1 MNFKSILSAT
11 LVIMLAMTAM
21 VALVPA
27 SSSAPIFSAKSN
39 LINDA
44 FNGSVTINAD
54 GSLSIAGAPIIHQ
67 GNYYNLTGNINGTII
82 IKHSGTIFNG
92 NGYTLFNNSNVKPF
106 FMVNISDANSVSV
119 ANLNINS
126 TTALFGFMF
135 YNSSNDFL
143 NKITVIASGIS
154 LYAANYTTDLQVSNS
169 IFNTSGKYAHLGN
182 VLLGLYFS
190 GFSYGLPSSNANNF
204 TLYNDTFISTSTQAD
219 LLIGGANSTVSHS
232 HFTDF
237 NEETSIILGGNNT
250 SIIDNKFNVGEDS
263 AAVIASPAFGGKL
276 ENITIDGNTITAGNI
291 PGNFY
296 GIQSSGAGS
305 ISHNVI
311 NINSSLS
318 TVTGI
323 NAMEQN
329 TTIDGNTVN
338 ITYSEA
344 PPNSSVGILTQ
355 GSNYTISDNIIS
367 ISGGG
372 GTGILNLGNGP
383 MNKFLAVT
391 GNHISEA
398 THFGTGLDFS
408 STVVDNSVIDSNVL
422 NFNGTLGQGILF
434 TGSNDSVSGNQITMN
449 QTDTSFSDLSISIGE
464 SSGTQYSNDTV
475 SFNNLKLSGTTG
487 GLQTKAI
494 NLYGSSSQNVTI
506 NGNTIE
512 IAQIAKNAHA
522 ISIQGISD
530 ALIGYNTI
538 TMGGGYQA
546 IFIGDSTNSVLE
558 WNNLTGGRTPVSTVA
573 AVEVYFSARIQI
585 LNNSFSNFNVTFSTS
600 LVDGLTAEGNFVQN
614 TSQYILSSDA
624 DSDMTFYHNNFQNYT
639 AILQIVSAGP
649 NITFNSSLPLGG
661 NYWDKYTGTDG
672 NADGIGDTPYTLG
685 SGYSDN
691 LPLMKRWAR
700 PEAVFTE
707 SGLYHGTSWSVTF
720 NGITKT
726 SQGTTISFEI
736 LNGTYQGYSY
746 RVSVVSGFK
755 MGTPPAG
762 TDNYDGYNTQTA
774 VQYDP
779 PLTFTLMETGLPSGI
794 SWNIVI
800 NGTSHT
806 ISGDNYTLSGYSGT
820 SFNYSIKNST
830 LYYSSINS
838 GSYILNK
845 ANYTLDIEF
854 THYSYIVGNFP
865 SSGFTLY
872 INGIKENLSS
882 GTFNLTITA
891 GTYDIVAKSPS
902 GSNYDNVSIQPDQTV
917 NITSLFK
924 VHPSGVNNRE
934 IYYAGG
940 AAVVAAAVGS
950 IVYLLRKRTIGK

>member
-1 MNFKSILSAT
+1 MNFKSFLTS
-11 LVIMLAMTAM
+11 LVIMLALAAM
-21 VALVPA
+21 VSLAPA
-27 SSSAPIFSAKSN
+27 SSSAPTFNAKSN
-39 LINDA
+39 PINDV
-44 FNGSVTINAD
+44 FNGTVIINAN
-54 GSLSIAGAPIIHQ
+54 GSLSVAGAPIIQH
-67 GNYYNLTGNINGTII
+67 GNYYNMTGNINGTII
-82 IKHSGTIFNG
+82 INHSGTIFNG
-92 NGYTLFNNSNVKPF
+92 NGHTLFNNSNVKPF

-119 ANLNINS
+119 SNLNINS
-126 TTALFGFMF
+126 TSALFGIMF
-135 YNSSNDFL
+135 YKSSNDSL
-143 NKITVIASGIS
+143 NEITDTADGIS
-154 LYAANYTTDLQVSNS
+154 LFAANYTTDLQVFNS
-169 IFNTSGKYAHLGN
+169 IFLTSGKYTHLGN

-190 GFSYGLPSSNANNF
+190 GPSLGLPSSNANNF

-232 HFTDF
+232 RFTDF

-250 SIIDNKFNVGEDS
+250 SIIDNNFNVGEDA
-263 AAVIASPAFGGKL
+263 AAVIASPAFGGML

-291 PGNFY
+291 LGNFY
-296 GIQSSGAGS
+296 GIQSSGTGFV
-305 ISHNVI
+305 SHNVI
-311 NINSSLS
+311 NINASLS

-338 ITYSEA
+338 ITYSES

-383 MNKFLAVT
+383 MNKFLTVT

-422 NFNGTLGQGILF
+422 IFNGTLGQGILF
-434 TGSNDSVSGNQITMN
+434 TGSNDSVSKNQVIMN
-449 QTDTSFSDLSISIGE
+449 QTETSFSDISTGIGE
-464 SSGTQYSNDTV
+464 ISGTQYSNDTI
-475 SFNNLKLSGTTG
+475 SSNLLRLSGTKG
-487 GLQTKAI
+487 GLQVHAI
-494 NLYGSSSQNVTI
+494 FLQGFSGLNDTI
-506 NGNTIE
+506 TENSID
-512 IAQIAKNAHA
+512 IAQIATNTHA
-522 ISIQGISD
+522 ISIQGISNVFISSN
-530 ALIGYNTI
+530 LINLA
-538 TMGGGYQA
+538 GGYQA
-546 IFIGDSTNSVLE
+546 IDIGQSTNAVFE
-558 WNNLTGGRTPVSTVA
+558 GNNLTGGSGPGSTVA
-573 AVEVYFSARIQI
+573 AVEVFTSKDIQI
-585 LNNSFSNFNVTFSTS
+585 LNNSFSNFNVTFSTNQ
-600 LVDGLTAEGNFVQN
+600 VNGLTAEGNFVQN
-614 TSQYILSSDA
+614 ISQYILSSDA
-624 DSDMTFYHNNFQNYT
+624 DSNMTFYHNNFLNYT
-639 AILQIVSAGP
+639 AILQIGLPGP

-661 NYWDKYTGTDG
+661 NYWDKYSGTDG
-672 NADGIGDTPYTLG
+672 NTDGIGDTPYNLG

-700 PEAVFTE
+700 PQAVFIE
-707 SGLYHGTSWSVTF
+707 MGLYHGTSWSVTF

-736 LNGTYQGYSY
+736 LNGTYRGYSY
-746 RVSVVSGFK
+746 GVSVVSGYR
-755 MGTPPAG
+755 MGTPSAG
-762 TDNYDGYNTQTA
+762 TDNYDGYNTLTA

-779 PLTFTLMETGLPSGI
+779 PLTFTLMETGLPAGI

-806 ISGDNYTLSGYSGT
+806 ISGDNYTLAGYSGT

-830 LYYSSINS
+830 LYYNSINS
-838 GSYILNK
+838 GSYTLNK
-845 ANYTLDIEF
+845 ANYTLDIKF

-891 GTYDIVAKSPS
+891 GTYDMVAKSSS
-902 GSNYDNVSIQPDQTV
+902 GSNYDNISIQPDQTV

-924 VHPSGVNNRE
+924 VHPSGINNRE